1 MKCLICEN
9 KNIIFVSDYKLE
21 IDADEEYFKDCKIY
35 RCNDCDFSFVS
46 PMPLREKLDYF
57 YENIY
62 RSLNRPPYWLTENYE
77 DMKDSYL
84 DDRNIN
90 YLLYTSLL
98 IDFKKIKSIYDFG
111 AGHGDLGYSLKK
123 KFPHLEL
130 FCTENDK
137 HCLPLL
143 EERHYNNTQDF
154 SKLENKFDLII
165 TLHSLEHLDSI
176 NIFEHFRKILKP
188 NGRIF
193 FEVPNCPSEYFE
205 GRPYD
210 GPHLLFY
217 THKSFQQ
224 IAKKYNFKIENFD
237 FASYSFADD
246 HRYQR
251 DAKNLYNQINAKK
264 FNIEKLKKILKKII
278 PYKLIKL
285 RQKLLN
291 ANKLG
296 SSNRIN
302 NFAFNTGDNCYI
314 RGILKRLD

>member
-9 KNIIFVSDYKLE
+9 KNVNFLSDYKLE
-21 IDADEEYFKDCKIY
+21 IEADASYFKGCKIY

-46 PMPLREKLDYF
+46 PMPSKEGLNFF

-62 RSLNRPPYWLTENYE
+62 RSLNRPPYWLTENYK
-77 DMKDSYL
+77 DMSNSYL

-90 YLLYTSLL
+90 YLLYASLL
-98 IDFKKIKSIYDFG
+98 IDFKDVKSIYDFG
-111 AGHGDLGYSLKK
+111 AGHGDLGHSLKK

-143 EERHYNNTQDF
+143 KERHFNNIQDI
-154 SKLENKFDLII
+154 SNLENKFDLII

-176 NIFEHFRKILKP
+176 NIFENFRKILRT

-193 FEVPNCPSEYFE
+193 FEVPNCPSEYFD

-217 THKSFQQ
+217 THKSFQK
-224 IAKKYNFKIENFD
+224 IAKKYNFEIQNFD
-237 FASYSFADD
+237 FASYSFEED
-246 HRYQR
+246 HKHQR
-251 DAKNLYNQINAKK
+251 EAKKLYNQINQKK
-264 FNIEKLKKILKKII
+264 LNFEKFKKILKKII
-278 PYKLIKL
+278 PYNLIKL
-285 RQKLLN
+285 RQKLLQ
-291 ANKLG
+291 ANKLR
-296 SSNRIN
+296 SSDRIN
-302 NFAFNTGDNCYI
+302 NFAFNTGNNCYI
-314 RGILKRLD
+314 RGILKKLD